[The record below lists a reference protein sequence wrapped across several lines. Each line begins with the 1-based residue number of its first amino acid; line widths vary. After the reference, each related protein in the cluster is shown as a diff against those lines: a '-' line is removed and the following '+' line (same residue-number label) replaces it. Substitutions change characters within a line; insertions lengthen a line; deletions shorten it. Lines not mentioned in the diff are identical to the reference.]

1 MEQRRTTVG
10 ISRQAL
16 VPVPLAARMLYQRV
30 HGALPPDLHLA
41 DRLNG
46 LAYRLARRCGVYAM
60 DGTRSS
66 PRWLSPE
73 EVALGY
79 FRYGAKELH
88 FLDERT
94 PLRAIGVTRECIEAA
109 ARVLLAGE
117 AEEEEATRL

>member
-1 MEQRRTTVG
+1 VV

-30 HGALPPDLHLA
+30 HGVMPPDLHLA

-46 LAYRLARRCGVYAM
+46 LAYRLARLGGVYAL
-60 DGTRSS
+60 DGKRSS
-66 PRWLSPE
+66 PRRLSAG
-73 EVALGY
+73 EVAGGY

-88 FLDERT
+88 FLDGRT
-94 PLRAIGVTRECIEAA
+94 PLRAIGVTQACIEAA

-117 AEEEEATRL
+117 QAEEEATRP